1 MKYFI
6 LLLCALSITQTNAFY
21 RITPS
26 RHVTIFTRM
35 GKVLPGYYEPGVRVQ
50 NYFITSADDILVEE
64 QEDIVLKVECGT
76 KDGITLIFPKIAV
89 HNKLPKEK
97 VHATFKRYGANYD
110 QLTIF
115 KNVKFF
121 VGQICADLTAEEVYL
136 TKYNS
141 LDDKLQNELK
151 TYQEK
156 MDTGIK
162 ILKVKFYKPVA
173 KDSQILNQF
182 QRRAEGEAER
192 QALLA
197 EQEKIKQ
204 ENANAL
210 SEAKGKEEIES
221 AKNKARLER
230 EERKS
235 ESEARKSKIK
245 TDAEAENILT
255 LKRAEAEGVKI
266 LAEANQ
272 QKFTP
277 AYLEN
282 QAINAMRNN
291 TIYSAKL
298 PSFFENIFGKSWGK

>member
-1 MKYFI
+1 MKFFI
-6 LLLCALSITQTNAFY
+6 LLLCSLSITQTNAFY

-35 GKVLPGYYEPGVRVQ
+35 GKVLPNYYEPGVRFQ
-50 NYFITSADDILVEE
+50 NYIFTSADDILVEE
-64 QEDIVLKVECGT
+64 QEDIVQKVECGT

-97 VHATFKRYGANYD
+97 VHATFKRYGADYD

-141 LDDKLQNELK
+141 LDEKLQNELK
-151 TYQEK
+151 TYQEE

-230 EERKS
+230 EK
-235 ESEARKSKIK
+235 
-245 TDAEAENILT
+245 AEAVAKAHNILT

-266 LAEANQ
+266 LAEVNQ
-272 QKFTP
+272 LKFTP

-298 PSFFENIFGKSWGK
+298 PSFFENIFGKSWGSPSETCS